1 MKSKLAVVFGMA
13 MLATGCATVFS
24 GTTDRTTLNSSPT
37 GAEFTIKDENGKQVH
52 HGTTPFTAILD
63 RGAGFF
69 DGQTYTIDFTA
80 PGYQPQT
87 CILDS
92 YLNGWYFCN
101 VILGG
106 GLGMLIIDPATGAM
120 WNFPDDLSVELA
132 KAQ

>member
-1 MKSKLAVVFGMA
+1 
-13 MLATGCATVFS
+13 
-24 GTTDRTTLNSSPT
+24 
-37 GAEFTIKDENGKQVH
+37 
-52 HGTTPFTAILD
+52 
-63 RGAGFF
+63 GFF